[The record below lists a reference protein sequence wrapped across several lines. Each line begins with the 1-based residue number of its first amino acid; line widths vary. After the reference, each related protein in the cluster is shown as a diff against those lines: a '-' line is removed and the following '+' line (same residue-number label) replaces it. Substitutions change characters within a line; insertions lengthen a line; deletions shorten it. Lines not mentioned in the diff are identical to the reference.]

1 MGLLSEGS
9 PLSWE
14 ETKALADHVREH
26 GVNQFINLYHR
37 LKDRQGDILK
47 WGDEVEYIIVKFDD
61 EQKVARVALRAQD
74 LLAELNEKEQ
84 ADPKGVKSLWRPEY
98 GAYMI
103 EGTPGKPFGGLM
115 AHFNLVE
122 ANMRYRREEVTEL
135 LGSDE
140 CVMSITNFPR
150 LGAPNFTYPLAQP
163 RPEDPLSSARSLY
176 FPDEAIFPGHPRF
189 KTLTRNIRKR
199 RGEKV
204 SIKLKVFKDV
214 KTKLPVEGAPP
225 GEPDVVL
232 LDAMGF
238 GMGCCCLQLTFQA
251 CNITEARR
259 LYDQLAPLCPIM
271 LALTAASPIYRGYL
285 TESDC
290 RWNVISSS
298 VDCRTEE
305 ERGLAPLKNQKFRIA
320 KSRYDSI
327 DSYLSP
333 EGAKYNDV
341 PLTYDDAVYQRLID
355 GGIDHLLAQHVAH
368 LFIRDTV
375 SLFSEKVNQND
386 NEDTDHFENIQSTN
400 WQTMRF
406 KPPPPNSSIGWR
418 VEFRP
423 CEAQISDFEN
433 AAIVCFVVLLTRVI
447 LSYQLNFLTPIS
459 KVDENMQTAQ
469 KRDAC
474 RKEKFWFRKS
484 SKTTEQRA
492 AKANARA
499 QAQAQA
505 QANGKATL
513 NGGGSGVVENGNG
526 NGLANGSGSENGDI
540 DEPLTN
546 GTGPKLNGHAATN
559 GTSKTNGT
567 TNGTNGTTNG
577 LSNGAD
583 SDHTDTD
590 DEENEL
596 FQLLSINE
604 IFNGKPNVFP
614 GLVPLIR
621 SYLQSMEV
629 DTDTHCTIE
638 QYLRFIQKRAAGEL
652 ITTATWMREQVL
664 SHPDYKQDS
673 VVSES
678 INYDLLKR
686 IQSIQEGK
694 HVEPALLG
702 QGYHSKTKTK
712 EFIPPALQKQLAKN
726 GCCEEK

>member
-499 QAQAQA
+499 QAEAQA

-513 NGGGSGVVENGNG
+513 NGGGAGVLENGNG

-567 TNGTNGTTNG
+567 TNGSTNG
-577 LSNGAD
+577 LSNGTD